1 MEWKSWEIGAFSS
14 KLGFG
19 EFLGWRHFLV
29 PKPRCVSIE
38 NPPVPGHQGLRGF
51 CGAFGHELFQLWH
64 SDSDC
69 VEGAWQLEIL
79 LMATR
84 NPANSP
90 VEVASLPH
98 SLQGFST
105 IPGGCL
111 GVLNH
116 QQYHRS
122 QVWKMMVVTPGTP
135 RPSTSLH
142 GWNYGDFTNHFL
154 CGKDLGTIIQM
165 KQPFIHGWPSG
176 SKTYFRTCGSS
187 FWNVGRFWMDGDFFG
202 RKKKADSTW
211 GSHDDLVTII
221 QLKGCGFSWRQIKLL
236 GGAWKG
242 AKEGANLNQKRPKAD
257 SKSYCPKSYLEVICR
272 FITLVRGHITH
283 L

>member
-165 KQPFIHGWPSG
+165 KQPFYTWMAIRFQDLLPYLRKFVLECWSFLNGWR
-176 SKTYFRTCGSS
+176 F
-187 FWNVGRFWMDGDFFG
+187 FWKEKKSRFYM
-202 RKKKADSTW
+202 R
-211 GSHDDLVTII
+211 
-221 QLKGCGFSWRQIKLL
+221 
-236 GGAWKG
+236 
-242 AKEGANLNQKRPKAD
+242 
-257 SKSYCPKSYLEVICR
+257 
-272 FITLVRGHITH
+272 
-283 L
+283 